1 MRVCFAVKSDGAES
15 VFVLSVL
22 IVLDVLLFLPQEMM
36 LRLKNVDRKRNKI
49 FFIFSSIPK
58 VKYYWLGEPNIY
70 HDSGVFFTRNWGDC
84 GVVLTVKN

>member
-1 MRVCFAVKSDGAES
+1 MTARQKLE
-15 VFVLSVL
+15 
-22 IVLDVLLFLPQEMM
+22 I
-36 LRLKNVDRKRNKI
+36 RKMYKH

-84 GVVLTVKN
+84 GVVSDCEELVRVTYMR

>member
-1 MRVCFAVKSDGAES
+1 MNDLVVVQKEVELLVDSSFSRQE
-15 VFVLSVL
+15 
-22 IVLDVLLFLPQEMM
+22 IVV
-36 LRLKNVDRKRNKI
+36 RLKQEISKMYKH

-84 GVVLTVKN
+84 GVVSDSVKN